1 MRGRTRPARCVLGSG
16 GPYGPGM
23 DTEQAMQRAAEAVG
37 RDLPSAAYDAALAS
51 AVEQRRWWLS
61 QWEDGAPYV
70 LGLLA
75 QDLQEAVQADD
86 ADWPACPEPTCPAV
100 GAHALFVEPDLGA
113 DPFWTCHR
121 TGLPVA
127 PVGQLRPAPL

>member
-1 MRGRTRPARCVLGSG
+1 
-16 GPYGPGM
+16 M
-23 DTEQAMQRAAEAVG
+23 DTERILQQAAEAVG
-37 RDLPSAAYDAALAS
+37 RDLPRAYDSALAG
-51 AVEQRRWWLS
+51 AVERRRWWLS

-75 QDLQEAVQADD
+75 QDLQEAVHVDD
-86 ADWPACPEPTCPAV
+86 TGWPACTEPTCPAV

-127 PVGQLRPAPL
+127 PVGQLSPPTP

>member
-1 MRGRTRPARCVLGSG
+1 MTADQILRDAS
-16 GPYGPGM
+16 
-23 DTEQAMQRAAEAVG
+23 EAVS
-37 RDLPSAAYDAALAS
+37 RDVPEKYAAAVDAAL
-51 AVEQRRWWLS
+51 EQRRWWLS
-61 QWEDGAPYV
+61 QWADGAPYV

-75 QDLQEAVQADD
+75 QDVQEVVHADD
-86 ADWPACPEPTCPAV
+86 AGWPACTEPTCPAV

-127 PVGQLRPAPL
+127 PVGRLTS

>member
-1 MRGRTRPARCVLGSG
+1 MTHPALI
-16 GPYGPGM
+16 
-23 DTEQAMQRAAEAVG
+23 AAAEAVG
-37 RDLPSAAYDAALAS
+37 RDLPSAAYDAALAG
-51 AVEQRRWWLS
+51 ALEQRRWWLS

-75 QDLQEAVQADD
+75 QDVQEAVHADD
-86 ADWPACPEPTCPAV
+86 SDWPACPEPTCPAV
-100 GAHALFVEPDLGA
+100 GAHPLFVEPDLGA

-127 PVGQLRPAPL
+127 PVGQLRPATP